1 MGDDGV
7 SLLLKQFTQQ
17 VLDQVKDQGDHI
29 SELLRSVDKISGKQ
43 DQIEEKLDAGQSRFE
58 VHEKVHSDLGRRLHD
73 LETEQTLRDRE
84 QKNRDRLANGIWVL
98 VGGALTSA
106 VGYLLSW
113 PTHK

>member
-43 DQIEEKLDAGQSRFE
+43 DQIEEKIDTAQVRFANHE
-58 VHEKVHSDLGRRLHD
+58 IVHLALNKRVSE
-73 LETEQTLRDRE
+73 LEIEQTLRDRE